1 MKKILVLNSGSSSLK
16 YQLFDVEGDN
26 YTVVAKGN
34 AERIGIYGSFVS
46 IKAGDN
52 DKVIKEVALPS
63 HNEAIREVLNLLLGS
78 VLKSLDELDGVGHRV
93 VQGGS
98 YFDRSVLVDDD
109 VLQKIDD
116 LSTLAPLHNPAAV
129 LGIKAVKNALPNVP
143 QVVAFD
149 TAFHQTM
156 PRAAYLYPLPY
167 EQYSEHQ
174 IRRYGAHGTSHKY
187 VSEVA
192 AKLMGKTGKFVTC
205 HLGNGASISAV
216 VDGKCVDTS
225 MGFTPLAGIM
235 MGTRCGDID
244 PYIPLHIMK
253 YQRKTVDEV
262 NDMLNKQSGMFGLC
276 GFSDNR
282 DVEARYLQGEPDAVD
297 AMNVYVHT
305 ILRFIGSYIAV
316 LGGVDA
322 IVFTA
327 GVGEN
332 GSVVRKMVVER
343 LAYLGIK
350 LNEEN
355 NQKRGETIEIS
366 TSDSKVKVF
375 VIPTDEELMIAKDT
389 MRLVF

>member
-16 YQLFDVEGDN
+16 YQLFNVEGEN
-26 YTVVAKGN
+26 YDVLAKGV
-34 AERIGIYGSFVS
+34 ADRIGIHGSFVTLK
-46 IKAGDN
+46 IGDN
-52 DKVIKEVALPS
+52 KQTKNVELPT
-63 HNEAIREVLNLLLGS
+63 HTEAIGEVLNMLLSGP
-78 VLKSLDELDGVGHRV
+78 LKSMDHLTAVGHRTVHGGEIFKASAV
-93 VQGGS
+93 VNETVIEEIEQ
-98 YFDRSVLVDDD
+98 
-109 VLQKIDD
+109 
-116 LSTLAPLHNPAAV
+116 LSELAPLHNPASAA
-129 LGIKAVKNALPNVP
+129 GIRAVKKFLPDIP
-143 QVVAFD
+143 QVVVFD

-156 PRAAYLYPLPY
+156 EKEAFLYALPK
-167 EQYSEHQ
+167 EQYTEHK
-174 IRRYGAHGTSHKY
+174 IRRYGFHGTSHAY
-187 VSEVA
+187 VAGKA
-192 AKLMGKTGKFVTC
+192 AELIGKKGKIITC
-205 HLGNGASISAV
+205 HLGNGASITAV
-216 VDGKCVDTS
+216 ENGKCMDTS
-225 MGFTPLAGIM
+225 MGFTPLAGVV

-244 PYIPLHIMK
+244 PYIPLYII
-253 YQRKTVDEV
+253 KTQNKTPDEV
-262 NDMLNKQSGMFGLC
+262 NTLMNKQSGMFGLC

-297 AMNVYVHT
+297 AMNVYIHT
-305 ILRFIGSYIAV
+305 LLRFIGGYIAV

-366 TSDSKVKVF
+366 TSDSKVRVF